1 MTANSNEETKK
12 TSTRGRKPQTRNS
25 SKKAS
30 GENHIHIEENAR
42 HIQENRQDIQNNTK
56 MIHVLY
62 SIIILL
68 MVIIAG
74 LAFWL
79 WSVFSGTD
87 WNMWTTQTW
96 SWNSDDISRTWEWVV
111 VTILDD
117 ARCNDCVTDE
127 LRQQLEQSPF
137 LSESEFI
144 VRDFSE
150 GGIEELMQEN
160 NITTLPQVLFSTNE
174 LWDGGQISPFLT
186 PLTNGE
192 FRLEIGEASSFNPFA
207 SRSDRG
213 FLVMDLDILEQIKGD
228 SYVNWNPDTP
238 LVWIEYS
245 DFGCTFCIRMH
256 AEDNTVN
263 NVLAAFPD
271 TIHSRFQHMAFRN
284 RDVPEAI
291 ECIAEQA
298 WEGAFNTLIS
308 EWFNAWVTT
317 WNDVINVAQS
327 ENINFDT
334 NEYEACLSDGRMQ
347 RKIEQHMEIGQSV
360 FWVQGTPGNV
370 LVNTETWEYEI
381 ISWAFPQETFED
393 AIQRLQ

>member
-12 TSTRGRKPQTRNS
+12 TSTRGRKPQARNS

-30 GENHIHIEENAR
+30 VENQVHIEENAR

-79 WSVFSGTD
+79 WSVFSGTG
-87 WNMWTTQTW
+87 WNMWEPQVWPW
-96 SWNSDDISRTWEWVV
+96 STGEISRTWEWVI

-117 ARCNDCVTDE
+117 ARCNDCVTNDIQ
-127 LRQQLEQSPF
+127 QQLAASPF
-137 LSESEFI
+137 LSDAEFVI
-144 VRDFSE
+144 QDFSE
-150 GGIEELMQEN
+150 TQVRELMEEN
-160 NITTLPQVLFSTNE
+160 NIATLPQVLFNTND
-174 LWDGGQISPFLT
+174 LWDGGQLSSNLF
-186 PLTNGE
+186 PLTNGQ
-192 FRLEIGEASSFNPFA
+192 FRLEIGEAASFNPFA
-207 SRSDRG
+207 ERSERG
-213 FLVMDLDILEQIKGD
+213 FLVMDLNILDQIKAD
-228 SYVNWNPDTP
+228 SYANWNPDTP
-238 LVWIEYS
+238 LAWIEYS
-245 DFGCTFCIRMH
+245 DFGCTFCVRMH

-263 NVLAAFPD
+263 NVLAAFPN

-298 WEGAFNTLIS
+298 WEQAFNTLIS
-308 EWFNAWVTT
+308 EWFNARVTT
-317 WNDVINVAQS
+317 WNDVINLAQS

-334 NEYEACLSDGRMQ
+334 NEYEACLSDGQMQ
-347 RKIEQHMEIGQSV
+347 RKIENHMQIGQGV
-360 FWVQGTPGNV
+360 FWVQGTPWNV
-370 LVNTETWEYEI
+370 LINVETWEYEI
-381 ISWAFPQETFED
+381 ISWAFPQATFED